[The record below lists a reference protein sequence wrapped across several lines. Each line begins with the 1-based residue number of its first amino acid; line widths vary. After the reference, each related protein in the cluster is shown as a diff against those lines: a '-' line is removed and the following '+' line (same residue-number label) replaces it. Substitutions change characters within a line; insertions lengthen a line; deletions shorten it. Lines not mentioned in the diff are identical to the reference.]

1 MEGNKISVLIAD
13 DNKEFCSILND
24 YLLNQRDIVVTG
36 IAKDGKEALTL
47 IEEKQP
53 DLVILDIIMPH
64 LDGLGVLERLQSM
77 NLEKFPRIVVLS
89 AVGQDMITQRAITLG
104 ADYYVVKPFD
114 LSELLARIET
124 NLKRYVKSFN
134 QKIIY
139 NYKNITLNY
148 DLKEVLVDEDI
159 IRLTSKEFEILYLL
173 IKYPN
178 KVFSKKNLYE
188 AVWEDMYT
196 YDNDTIN
203 THISNIRKKIN
214 IDLIETVWGMGYK
227 LK

>member
-1 MEGNKISVLIAD
+1 MKNKILIIED
-13 DNKEFCSILND
+13 DIEISDMLND
-24 YLLNQRDIVVTG
+24 YLSKNNYDTSIARDGING
-36 IAKDGKEALTL
+36 IKIAKENN
-47 IEEKQP
+47 P
-53 DLVILDIIMPH
+53 DLIILDIMLPYKSG
-64 LDGLGVLERLQSM
+64 DEVLREVR
-77 NLEKFPRIVVLS
+77 KFSDAPVIILS
-89 AVGQDMITQRAITLG
+89 AKESIQMKVDLLKIG
-104 ADYYVVKPFD
+104 ADDYVVKPFD

-134 QKIIY
+134 QKIIF

>member
-1 MEGNKISVLIAD
+1 MKNKILIIED
-13 DNKEFCSILND
+13 DIEISDMLND
-24 YLLNQRDIVVTG
+24 YLSKNNYDTSIARDGING
-36 IAKDGKEALTL
+36 IKIAKENN
-47 IEEKQP
+47 P
-53 DLVILDIIMPH
+53 DLIILDIMLPYKSG
-64 LDGLGVLERLQSM
+64 DEVLREVR
-77 NLEKFPRIVVLS
+77 KFSDAPVIILS
-89 AVGQDMITQRAITLG
+89 AKESIQMKVDLLKIG
-104 ADYYVVKPFD
+104 ADDYVVKPFD

-178 KVFSKKNLYE
+178 KVFSKKNLSE

>member
-1 MEGNKISVLIAD
+1 MKNKILIIED
-13 DNKEFCSILND
+13 DIEISDMLND
-24 YLLNQRDIVVTG
+24 YLSKNNYDTSIARDGING
-36 IAKDGKEALTL
+36 IKIAKENN
-47 IEEKQP
+47 P
-53 DLVILDIIMPH
+53 DLIILDIMLPYKSG
-64 LDGLGVLERLQSM
+64 DEVLREVR
-77 NLEKFPRIVVLS
+77 KFSDAPVIILS
-89 AVGQDMITQRAITLG
+89 AKESIQMKVDLLKIG
-104 ADYYVVKPFD
+104 ADDYVVKPFD

-139 NYKNITLNY
+139 NYKNIILNY

>member
-1 MEGNKISVLIAD
+1 MKNKILIIED
-13 DNKEFCSILND
+13 DIEISDMLND
-24 YLLNQRDIVVTG
+24 YLSKNNYDTSIARDGING
-36 IAKDGKEALTL
+36 IKIAKENN
-47 IEEKQP
+47 P
-53 DLVILDIIMPH
+53 DLIILDIMLPYKSG
-64 LDGLGVLERLQSM
+64 DEVLREVR
-77 NLEKFPRIVVLS
+77 KFSDAPVIILS
-89 AVGQDMITQRAITLG
+89 AKESIQMKVDLLKIG
-104 ADYYVVKPFD
+104 ADDYVVKPFD

-178 KVFSKKNLYE
+178 KVFSKKISMKLYG
-188 AVWEDMYT
+188 
-196 YDNDTIN
+196 
-203 THISNIRKKIN
+203 KIC
-214 IDLIETVWGMGYK
+214 ILMIMIQ
-227 LK
+227 

>member
-1 MEGNKISVLIAD
+1 MKNKILIIED
-13 DNKEFCSILND
+13 DIEISDMLND
-24 YLLNQRDIVVTG
+24 YLSKNNYDTSIARDGING
-36 IAKDGKEALTL
+36 IKIAKENN
-47 IEEKQP
+47 P
-53 DLVILDIIMPH
+53 DLIILDIMLPYKSG
-64 LDGLGVLERLQSM
+64 DEVLREVR
-77 NLEKFPRIVVLS
+77 KFSDAPVIILS
-89 AVGQDMITQRAITLG
+89 AKESIQMKVDLLKIG
-104 ADYYVVKPFD
+104 ADDYVVKPFD

-148 DLKEVLVDEDI
+148 DLKEALVDEDI

>member
-1 MEGNKISVLIAD
+1 MKNKILIIED
-13 DNKEFCSILND
+13 DIEISDMLND
-24 YLLNQRDIVVTG
+24 YLSKNNYDTSISRDGING
-36 IAKDGKEALTL
+36 IKIAKENN
-47 IEEKQP
+47 P
-53 DLVILDIIMPH
+53 DLIILDIMLPYKSG
-64 LDGLGVLERLQSM
+64 DEVLREVR
-77 NLEKFPRIVVLS
+77 KFSDAPVIILS
-89 AVGQDMITQRAITLG
+89 AKESIQMKVDLLKIG
-104 ADYYVVKPFD
+104 ADDYVVKPFD

-159 IRLTSKEFEILYLL
+159 IKLTSKEFEILYLL

-203 THISNIRKKIN
+203 THISNIRKK
-214 IDLIETVWGMGYK
+214 LI
-227 LK
+227 LI

>member
-1 MEGNKISVLIAD
+1 MKNKILIIED
-13 DNKEFCSILND
+13 DIEISDMLND
-24 YLLNQRDIVVTG
+24 YLSKNNYDTSIARDGING
-36 IAKDGKEALTL
+36 IKIAKENN
-47 IEEKQP
+47 P
-53 DLVILDIIMPH
+53 DLIILDIMLPYKSG
-64 LDGLGVLERLQSM
+64 DEVLREVR
-77 NLEKFPRIVVLS
+77 KFSDAPVIILS
-89 AVGQDMITQRAITLG
+89 AKESIQMKVDLLKIG
-104 ADYYVVKPFD
+104 ADDYVVKPFD

-214 IDLIETVWGMGYK
+214 IDLIETVWGMGYM
-227 LK
+227 LY

>member
-1 MEGNKISVLIAD
+1 MVKEISGDEVLREVRKFSDAPVIILSAKESIQMKVDLLKIGAD
-13 DNKEFCSILND
+13 D
-24 YLLNQRDIVVTG
+24 
-36 IAKDGKEALTL
+36 
-47 IEEKQP
+47 
-53 DLVILDIIMPH
+53 
-64 LDGLGVLERLQSM
+64 
-77 NLEKFPRIVVLS
+77 
-89 AVGQDMITQRAITLG
+89 
-104 ADYYVVKPFD
+104 YVVKPFD

-188 AVWEDMYT
+188 AVWEDMNT

-227 LK
+227 FNKDLVRYNL

>member
-1 MEGNKISVLIAD
+1 MKNKILIIED
-13 DNKEFCSILND
+13 DIEISDMLND
-24 YLLNQRDIVVTG
+24 YLSKNNYDTSIARDGING
-36 IAKDGKEALTL
+36 IKIAKENN
-47 IEEKQP
+47 P
-53 DLVILDIIMPH
+53 DLIILDIMLPYKSG
-64 LDGLGVLERLQSM
+64 DEVLREVRKFSDAPVIILS
-77 NLEKFPRIVVLS
+77 EKESIQMKVDLLK
-89 AVGQDMITQRAITLG
+89 IG
-104 ADYYVVKPFD
+104 ADDYVVKPFD

>member
-1 MEGNKISVLIAD
+1 MNNKILIIED
-13 DNKEFCSILND
+13 DIEISDMLND
-24 YLLNQRDIVVTG
+24 YLSKNNYDTSIARDGING
-36 IAKDGKEALTL
+36 IKIAKENN
-47 IEEKQP
+47 P
-53 DLVILDIIMPH
+53 DLIILDIMLPYKSG
-64 LDGLGVLERLQSM
+64 DEVLREVR
-77 NLEKFPRIVVLS
+77 KFSDAPVIILS
-89 AVGQDMITQRAITLG
+89 AKESIQMKVDLLKIG
-104 ADYYVVKPFD
+104 ADDYVVKPFD

>member
-1 MEGNKISVLIAD
+1 MKNKILIIED
-13 DNKEFCSILND
+13 DIEISDMLND
-24 YLLNQRDIVVTG
+24 YLSKNNYDTSIARDGING
-36 IAKDGKEALTL
+36 IKIAKENN
-47 IEEKQP
+47 P
-53 DLVILDIIMPH
+53 DLIILDIMLPYKSG
-64 LDGLGVLERLQSM
+64 DEVLREVR
-77 NLEKFPRIVVLS
+77 KFSDAPVIILS
-89 AVGQDMITQRAITLG
+89 AKESIQMKVDLLKIG
-104 ADYYVVKPFD
+104 ADDYVVKPFD

-203 THISNIRKKIN
+203 THISNIRKK
-214 IDLIETVWGMGYK
+214 LI
-227 LK
+227 LI

>member
-1 MEGNKISVLIAD
+1 MKNKILIIED
-13 DNKEFCSILND
+13 DIEISDMLND
-24 YLLNQRDIVVTG
+24 YLSKNNYDTSIARDGING
-36 IAKDGKEALTL
+36 IKIAKENN
-47 IEEKQP
+47 P
-53 DLVILDIIMPH
+53 DLIILDIMLPYKSG
-64 LDGLGVLERLQSM
+64 DEVLREVR
-77 NLEKFPRIVVLS
+77 KFSDAPVIILS
-89 AVGQDMITQRAITLG
+89 AKESIQMKVDLLKIG
-104 ADYYVVKPFD
+104 ADDYVVKPFD

-203 THISNIRKKIN
+203 THI
-214 IDLIETVWGMGYK
+214 DLIETVWGMGYK

>member
-1 MEGNKISVLIAD
+1 MIFLILQKVDLLKIGAD
-13 DNKEFCSILND
+13 D
-24 YLLNQRDIVVTG
+24 
-36 IAKDGKEALTL
+36 
-47 IEEKQP
+47 
-53 DLVILDIIMPH
+53 
-64 LDGLGVLERLQSM
+64 
-77 NLEKFPRIVVLS
+77 
-89 AVGQDMITQRAITLG
+89 
-104 ADYYVVKPFD
+104 YVVKPFD

>member
-1 MEGNKISVLIAD
+1 M
-13 DNKEFCSILND
+13 LND
-24 YLLNQRDIVVTG
+24 YLSKNNYDTSIARDG
-36 IAKDGKEALTL
+36 INGINVAKENN
-47 IEEKQP
+47 P
-53 DLVILDIIMPH
+53 DLIILDIMLPYKSG
-64 LDGLGVLERLQSM
+64 DEVLREVR
-77 NLEKFPRIVVLS
+77 KFSDAPVIVLS
-89 AVGQDMITQRAITLG
+89 AKESIQMKVDLLKIG
-104 ADYYVVKPFD
+104 ADDYVVKPFD